1 MRPRD
6 VTPEASQLQRGEPI
20 QFRSFCEVC
29 RRGGYAA
36 AARELMLTSP
46 AVWEQM
52 QALEHQYGVK
62 LLERAGPGVRPT
74 VHGRR
79 LLELIRPLV
88 AGLDST
94 REVLQQEDGA
104 LPKQLVFVTNLRVLV
119 EEISGA
125 MRAFQRRYP
134 AIRLTVHYTGSDEV
148 EPRVLQGKTDVALT
162 LESEPSHPSSSETV
176 YEPAGR
182 LDYLLITPP
191 RHNLAHMEA
200 LHLQEIAKHPL
211 VLGELGAYSR
221 RRVQEVFHR
230 YDLAKELNTAVETS
244 SDEYTISCVR
254 SGMGI
259 GITLGIPR
267 GRLYHGLK
275 TRSLRHWFGMA
286 GVGFLWQGGIHVPPI
301 QRQFASEIQSSICR

>member
-1 MRPRD
+1 MSPRKRRSYKD
-6 VTPEASQLQRGEPI
+6 ASLS

-52 QALEHQYGVK
+52 QALEYHYGMK
-62 LLERAGPGVRPT
+62 LLERSGPGVRPT
-74 VHGRR
+74 VHGKR

-88 AGLDST
+88 AGIDST

-104 LPKQLVFVTNLRVLV
+104 FPRQLVFVTNLRVLV

-134 AIRLTVHYTGSDEV
+134 AIRLAVHYTRSDEV
-148 EPRVLQGKTDVALT
+148 EPRVLEGKADVALT
-162 LESEPSHPSSSETV
+162 LEPEPSQLSSAATV
-176 YEPAGR
+176 YEPAAG

-191 RHNLAHMEA
+191 RHEMGRSEP
-200 LHLQEIAKHPL
+200 LHLHEIAKHPL

-230 YDLAKELNTAVETS
+230 YDLAKEMNIVVETS

-254 SGMGI
+254 SGMGV

-267 GRLYHGLK
+267 GRLYQGLK
-275 TRSLRHWFGMA
+275 PRSLRRWFGMA

-301 QRQFASEIQSSICR
+301 QRDFANEIQSSIGQ

>member
-1 MRPRD
+1 MSPQKRRSYK
-6 VTPEASQLQRGEPI
+6 EASLS

-29 RRGGYAA
+29 RRGGFAA

-52 QALEHQYGVK
+52 QGLEHHYGVK
-62 LLERAGPGVRPT
+62 LLERAGTGVRPT
-74 VHGRR
+74 VLGMR

-104 LPKQLVFVTNLRVLV
+104 FPRQLVLVTNLRVLV
-119 EEISGA
+119 EEISLA

-134 AIRLTVHYTGSDEV
+134 AIRLAVHYTGIDEI
-148 EPRVLQGKTDVALT
+148 EPRVVEGKADVALT
-162 LESEPSHPSSSETV
+162 LEPEPSHPSSAETF
-176 YEPAGR
+176 YEPAAK
-182 LDYLLITPP
+182 LDYLLIAPP
-191 RHNLAHMEA
+191 RHDLVRMEA
-200 LHLQEIAKHPL
+200 LHLHEIAKHPL

-221 RRVQEVFHR
+221 RRVQAVFHR
-230 YDLAKELNTAVETS
+230 YDLAKELNIAVETS

-254 SGMGI
+254 SGMGV

-267 GRLYHGLK
+267 GRLYQGLK
-275 TRSLRHWFGMA
+275 TRSLRRWFGMA
-286 GVGFLWQGGIHVPPI
+286 GVGFLWQAGIHVPPI
-301 QRQFASEIQSSICR
+301 QREFAGEIQSSICR